1 MQPPMQP
8 SPLIYFAASIKYLL
22 ASNIVDFLKT
32 LSSHRNEQVNS
43 KINMNE
49 LNQQNSGGITAAG
62 VDKIRTMIEGF
73 DDISHGGLPV
83 GRTTLVSGT
92 SGTGKTLLAVQFLR
106 NGIVDFNEPGVF
118 VTFEE
123 SPADIIK
130 NAFSFGWDLQKFVD
144 EGKLFILDAS
154 PDPDGQD
161 VVGNFDLSALIER
174 IQYAIRKYKA
184 KRVSI
189 DSVTAVFQQYD
200 AVSVVRREIFRIV
213 ARLKQVGVTTIM
225 TTERMDEYGQ
235 VARFGVEEFVS
246 DNVVILRNVLEGERR
261 RRTIEILKLRG
272 TTHMQG
278 EYPFTMTHQGIN
290 IFPLG
295 AMRLTQRSSNVR
307 VSSGVKT
314 LDEMCGGGYFKDSII
329 LATGATGT
337 GKTMLVSKFL
347 EESCVRG
354 ERVILFAYEESR
366 AQLSRNASSWGID
379 FEELEQQGLL
389 KILCAYPESAG
400 LEDHLQ
406 TIKQE
411 IADFKPARI
420 AIDSLSA
427 IARGVSNNAF
437 RQFVIGVTGFA
448 KQEEITGF
456 FTNTTDQFM
465 GSNSIT
471 NTHIS
476 TITDTILMLQYV
488 EIRGEMS
495 RAINVFKMRGSWHDK
510 GIREYI
516 ISDRGLEIKDS
527 FRNFERI
534 ISGSPTRIAVDEKT
548 ELSRII
554 RGVQRDEE

>member
-1 MQPPMQP
+1 MNDLDRPGDKDTLK
-8 SPLIYFAASIKYLL
+8 SAGIK
-22 ASNIVDFLKT
+22 
-32 LSSHRNEQVNS
+32 
-43 KINMNE
+43 
-49 LNQQNSGGITAAG
+49 
-62 VDKIRTMIEGF
+62 KIRTLIEGF

-83 GRTTLVSGT
+83 GRSTLVSGT
-92 SGTGKTLLAVQFLR
+92 SGTGKTLFSIQFLY
-106 NGIVDFNEPGVF
+106 NGITHFDEPGIF

-123 SPADIIK
+123 SPKDIIK
-130 NAFSFGWDLQKFVD
+130 NAYSFAWDLQALVD

-154 PDPDGQD
+154 PDPEGQD
-161 VVGNFDLSALIER
+161 IVGNFDLSALIER
-174 IQYAIRKYKA
+174 LQYAIRKYKA

-189 DSVTAVFQQYD
+189 DSVTAIFQQYD
-200 AVSVVRREIFRIV
+200 AASVVRREIFRLV

-225 TTERMDEYGQ
+225 TTEREIEYGP

-246 DNVVILRNVLEGERR
+246 DNVVIVRNVLEGERR

-272 TTHMQG
+272 TTHMKG
-278 EYPFTMTHQGIN
+278 EYPFTITNDGMN

-314 LDEMCGGGYFKDSII
+314 LDEMCGGGFFKDSII

-337 GKTMLVSKFL
+337 GKTLLVSKFL
-347 EESCVRG
+347 QNGCMNGDRT
-354 ERVILFAYEESR
+354 ILFAYEESR
-366 AQLSRNASSWGID
+366 AQLFRNASSWGID
-379 FEELEQQGLL
+379 FEDLEAQGLL
-389 KILCAYPESAG
+389 KLLCAYPESAG

-406 TIKQE
+406 IIKSE
-411 IADFKPARI
+411 ITEFKPSRI

-427 IARGVSNNAF
+427 LARGVSNNAF
-437 RQFVIGVTGFA
+437 RQFVIGVTGYA

-465 GSNSIT
+465 GSHSIT
-471 NTHIS
+471 DSHIS

-510 GIREYI
+510 GIREYS
-516 ISDRGLEIKDS
+516 ISAHGPEIRDS
-527 FRNFERI
+527 FRNYEGI
-534 ISGSPTRIAVDEKT
+534 ISGSPSKITVDEKS
-548 ELSRII
+548 ELSRIV
-554 RGVQRDEE
+554 RGVQKRIDE

>member
-1 MQPPMQP
+1 MTQTNPIGQ
-8 SPLIYFAASIKYLL
+8 K
-22 ASNIVDFLKT
+22 NE
-32 LSSHRNEQVNS
+32 SS
-43 KINMNE
+43 M
-49 LNQQNSGGITAAG
+49 AG
-62 VDKIRTMIEGF
+62 VQKIRTMIEGF
-73 DDISHGGLPV
+73 DDISNGGLPV

-92 SGTGKTLLAVQFLR
+92 SGTGKTLFAVQFLY
-106 NGIVDFNEPGVF
+106 NGILQFDEPGVF

-130 NAFSFGWDLQKFVD
+130 NSHSFGWDLQKLIE

-154 PDPDGQD
+154 PDPEGQE

-184 KRVSI
+184 RRVSI

-200 AVSVVRREIFRIV
+200 AASVVRREIFRLV
-213 ARLKQVGVTTIM
+213 ARLKQVGATTIM
-225 TTERMDEYGQ
+225 TTERVEEYGP

-246 DNVVILRNVLEGERR
+246 DNVVIVRNVLEGERR

-272 TTHMQG
+272 TTHMKG
-278 EYPFTMTHQGIN
+278 EYPFTITNQGIN

-295 AMRLTQRSSNVR
+295 AMRLTQRSSNAR

-314 LDEMCGGGYFKDSII
+314 LDEMCGGGFFKDSII

-337 GKTMLVSKFL
+337 GKTLLVSMFL
-347 EESCVRG
+347 QDACKVG
-354 ERVILFAYEESR
+354 ERAILFAYEESR
-366 AQLSRNASSWGID
+366 AQLSRNAYSWGID
-379 FEELEQQGLL
+379 FEDLEQKGLL
-389 KILCAYPESAG
+389 KIICAYPESAG

-406 TIKQE
+406 IIKSE
-411 IADFKPARI
+411 IAEFKPSRI

-427 IARGVSNNAF
+427 LARGVSNNAF
-437 RQFVIGVTGFA
+437 RQFVIGVTGYA

-465 GSNSIT
+465 GSHSIT
-471 NTHIS
+471 DSHIS

-495 RAINVFKMRGSWHDK
+495 RALNVFKMRGSWHDK

-516 ISDRGLEIKDS
+516 ISENGPEIRDS
-527 FRNFERI
+527 FRNFERVI
-534 ISGSPTRIAVDEKT
+534 TGSPSRIAVDEKS
-548 ELSRII
+548 ELSRIV
-554 RGVQRDEE
+554 RGFQEKTENES